1 MSFHLSVSVVSS
13 CWNMNDNLCLFF
25 FSFQEHHQSDVIVF
39 SAPHVSRCVLSTC
52 LITGNLS
59 LDRLVEK
66 GICEISALKGTIPP
80 WWLVRVL
87 WGHMLREVGGPS
99 GALRLGDGHEG
110 GGVHPSGRAFC
121 AGGTAPWGG
130 ESWRSERS
138 GLWNDQVRKQKLQ
151 VRKCG
156 VSCWICSQAVVSVN
170 THSKSR
176 VLSSSV
182 HLFLQRPEGKELR
195 IYFLDSKQI
204 QNEGVAF
211 FFLRSFFFSCGG
223 RPKRFVSGLTLMS
236 VATRH
241 LDGRQNEVDF
251 FLFLYKVCLLF
262 SSSVCY
268 NHSFDYLECRLA
280 ALITL

>member
-110 GGVHPSGRAFC
+110 GGAPKWESILCRRNCSLRGRIVKIWTQWAMEW
-121 AGGTAPWGG
+121 P
-130 ESWRSERS
+130 
-138 GLWNDQVRKQKLQ
+138 
-151 VRKCG
+151 
-156 VSCWICSQAVVSVN
+156 
-170 THSKSR
+170 
-176 VLSSSV
+176 
-182 HLFLQRPEGKELR
+182 GKEAEAASSEMRGLL
-195 IYFLDSKQI
+195 LD
-204 QNEGVAF
+204 
-211 FFLRSFFFSCGG
+211 
-223 RPKRFVSGLTLMS
+223 M
-236 VATRH
+236 
-241 LDGRQNEVDF
+241 
-251 FLFLYKVCLLF
+251 
-262 SSSVCY
+262 
-268 NHSFDYLECRLA
+268 
-280 ALITL
+280 